1 MQEQEQVFISFD
13 IIIDKATKAE
23 GFLYA
28 SGESA
33 PGIISELM
41 EEFIEKYIKV
51 VGDWNDEAST
61 KVYTL
66 PMIIF
71 TLQEAGTIEAF
82 ENTELF

>member
-1 MQEQEQVFISFD
+1 
-13 IIIDKATKAE
+13 
-23 GFLYA
+23 
-28 SGESA
+28 
-33 PGIISELM
+33 M